1 MTNASSDD
9 NPFDSWRAE
18 IRAFCGDIRQ
28 ELEAI
33 SAEIDAVQP
42 EKTTAAIAP
51 TALPND
57 DMPTASTS
65 AAKLPTPQPEVDT
78 VVAASHA
85 TPTDAAPTP
94 DGDRTEDRLQSVRL
108 QLQAMLNSV
117 NG

>member
-1 MTNASSDD
+1 MLCSD
-9 NPFDSWRAE
+9 

-28 ELEAI
+28 ELDAI

-42 EKTTAAIAP
+42 EKPPAAIAP
-51 TALPND
+51 TAAPNNEV
-57 DMPTASTS
+57 PTASTL
-65 AAKLPTPQPEVDT
+65 AAKRATPQPEVDA

-85 TPTDAAPTP
+85 TPTEPAPTP
-94 DGDRTEDRLQSVRL
+94 DGDRTEDRLQSVRM